1 MGSPGT
7 AVLSNSSELGQVG
20 RGESLSRAGQ
30 ATILDQTIVILSTMV
45 YALGEHWQRSSTIH
59 DGSSHC
65 VRVCGV

>member
-1 MGSPGT
+1 MLVSFPLVAWAGW
-7 AVLSNSSELGQVG
+7 Q
-20 RGESLSRAGQ
+20 GESLSRAGQ

-45 YALGEHWQRSSTIH
+45 YALGEHWQRSSAIH